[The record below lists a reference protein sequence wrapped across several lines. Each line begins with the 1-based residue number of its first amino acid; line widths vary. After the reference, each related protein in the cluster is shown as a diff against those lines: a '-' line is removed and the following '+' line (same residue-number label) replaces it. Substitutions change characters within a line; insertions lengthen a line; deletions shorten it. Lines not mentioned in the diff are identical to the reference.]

1 MKVVCLYSP
10 SHERML
16 NEYFLPSFPK
26 DDRLELKIIPAPQL
40 AGDKPTFNSPEWK
53 SFMHIKAKVLRD
65 ELLSLPENDFYIFID
80 VDIILVNNFH
90 DYIVKQMEGLD
101 LLAQSDSPNPAFLNV
116 CTGIIALRNTQATRN
131 LMRAM
136 TEFLDKFN
144 NEQEAVTYFVQ
155 NHKRFE
161 ELLNLRWKLI
171 PFNVAYT
178 YGSIA
183 GKVWAGNDENFTLPS
198 KETLLFLHANYC
210 HHEWKE
216 KLLDLF
222 KKKLNV

>member
-1 MKVVCLYSP
+1 
-10 SHERML
+10 ML

-26 DDRLELKIIPAPQL
+26 DDRLELKIVPAPQL
-40 AGDKPTFNSPEWK
+40 AGEKPTFNSPEWK
-53 SFMHIKAKVLRD
+53 SFMHIKAKLLWD
-65 ELLSLPENDFYIFID
+65 ELLNIPENDFYIFID

-90 DYIVKQMEGLD
+90 DYITTAMEGMD
-101 LLAQSDSPNPAFLNV
+101 LIAQSDSPNPNFLNV
-116 CTGIIALRNTQATRN
+116 CTGIIAMRNTETCRY
-131 LMRAM
+131 LLRAVN
-136 TEFLDKFN
+136 TFLDKFN
-144 NEQEAVTYFVQ
+144 NEQEAMTYFVQ
-155 NHKRFE
+155 NHKKFE
-161 ELLNLRWKLI
+161 ELLSLRWKLL

-183 GKVWAGNDENFTLPS
+183 GQVWSGQDYNFMLPS

-222 KKKLNV
+222 KQKLL